1 MYRRTALILAGMT
14 LLGLAVPQSAFAQ
27 SEPFAGL
34 WQVNIAKSTFGGQL
48 PEPYVNLSIHT
59 APILPKSVTAYLQP
73 DGQNIK
79 MTVVFIRTDGT
90 PSSIVRPWIFD
101 GMPHPDTAGPNFDAI
116 VFTRANTNTVIE
128 NRLKAGQTV
137 QTETIVLS
145 EDGKTMT
152 VTFTDAN
159 GRASNATQVWEK
171 QQ

>member
-34 WQVNIAKSTFGGQL
+34 WQVNLAKSKYSGQ
-48 PEPYVNLSIHT
+48 P
-59 APILPKSVTAYLQP
+59 PKSRTAYLQP

-79 MTVVFIRTDGT
+79 MTLVTIRADGT
-90 PSSIVRPWIFD
+90 PASIVRPWIFD
-101 GMPHPDTAGPNFDAI
+101 GMPHPETGNPNFDAI
-116 VFTRANTNTVIE
+116 VFKRVNTNTVIE

-145 EDGKTMT
+145 ADGKTITTT
-152 VTFTDAN
+152 VTDAN
-159 GRASNATQVWEK
+159 GQPINNSEVFEK
-171 QQ
+171 QH